1 MYLHKKTQNKKRNQR
16 KNRNFPFDMLI
27 NVTEIM

>member
-16 KNRNFPFDMLI
+16 KNRNFPFGII